1 MPGTYDY
8 GDAEYWDARYLEEAG
23 ASFDWYQ
30 RYSALRPILRK
41 FISSYSRILMVG
53 CGNALMSEDMARDGY
68 VDIMNIDISFTVIE
82 TMRKK
87 CMHIPQ
93 LKYMHM
99 DVRDMSFFK
108 DDMFD
113 SVVDKGTLDS
123 LMCGTNA
130 PLSASQMI
138 KEVHRVLKPGGVY
151 MLITYGDPSVRIPHL
166 NQLGC
171 CWKIT
176 LYILPRPGFEGA
188 SCSSSPRSVL
198 ESIILT
204 KMVFFHRIMSLKI
217 QNPITFTSARRWRLK
232 CLNPNLEWIWFRS
245 CS

>member
-53 CGNALMSEDMARDGY
+53 CGNA
-68 VDIMNIDISFTVIE
+68 
-82 TMRKK
+82 
-87 CMHIPQ
+87 H
-93 LKYMHM
+93 MHM

-138 KEVHRVLKPGGVY
+138 KEVHSKA
-151 MLITYGDPSVRIPHL
+151 RI
-166 NQLGC
+166 
-171 CWKIT
+171 
-176 LYILPRPGFEGA
+176 
-188 SCSSSPRSVL
+188 
-198 ESIILT
+198 
-204 KMVFFHRIMSLKI
+204 
-217 QNPITFTSARRWRLK
+217 
-232 CLNPNLEWIWFRS
+232 
-245 CS
+245 